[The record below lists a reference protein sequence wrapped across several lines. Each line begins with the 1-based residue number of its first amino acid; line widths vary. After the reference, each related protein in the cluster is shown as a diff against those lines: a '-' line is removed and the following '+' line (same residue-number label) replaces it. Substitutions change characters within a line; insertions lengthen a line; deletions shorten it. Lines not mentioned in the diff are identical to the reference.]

1 LDCAAGNAITV
12 PARDFALHRARN
24 RGNHMTHNEL
34 IAATCR
40 FTSAPVAAAA
50 VILLW
55 TVPSRSQCGTVPYPS
70 STQTPAPILTGQYV
84 WSFVSEPTLRPMKVA
99 TSAFGAGPDPGFAFL
114 APYAFSADPSVGQQG
129 VLILD
134 NANPANPVWF
144 RPTGNVNLMNTDFRV
159 QQLNGRPVLTFWQ
172 GTLATPPTYTN
183 VPAGSSESGSCFY
196 ILDNTYRVI
205 KTVTAQYGFTSDVHE
220 FLLTPSNTA
229 LFLSTKAVPMN
240 LAPYGGPQNGY
251 IQDFAI
257 QEIDLNSGR
266 VVFFWDALNYIPLTN
281 SYEPASSATSTGNI
295 WDVYHL
301 NSIGL
306 TDSATDIIVS
316 ARNLWTI
323 YRINKPTGQI
333 VWQLGGKQ
341 SNFTFG
347 SGATFSWQHDA
358 RFLPNNVVSMF
369 DDNCC
374 ESQTVPPGTPPS
386 HALYLQLNLSNM
398 TASLA
403 TQYFLDATLHVES
416 QGNTQT
422 LSDGHV
428 FVGWGQSQYYSEFG
442 PGGNTIADPS
452 MNLLYKATIP
462 TIDLG
467 NSKTATNYS
476 YRAYRETWVGTPYYP
491 PVIAAVQGHGQT
503 TIYASWN
510 GATEVKTWQVFALY
524 GTGVIPVASAAKS
537 GFETAI
543 TVPGAGAYFQ
553 AKALDANG
561 TVIGVSALTPSR

>member
-1 LDCAAGNAITV
+1 
-12 PARDFALHRARN
+12 
-24 RGNHMTHNEL
+24 MTHSKN
-34 IAATCR
+34 ISTMCR
-40 FTSAPVAAAA
+40 LLSACVAAALA
-50 VILLW
+50 ILGS
-55 TVPSRSQCGTVPYPS
+55 TAPSHSQPLCGTVPYPS
-70 STQTPAPILTGQYV
+70 SAQTPAPILTGQHV

-99 TSAFGAGPDPGFAFL
+99 ASAFGAGPDPGLAFI
-114 APYAFSADPSVGQQG
+114 APYAFTADPSVGQQG
-129 VLILD
+129 ALILD
-134 NANPANPVWF
+134 NATPNANPVWF
-144 RPTGNVNLMNTDFRV
+144 RPAGNVNLMNTDFRV
-159 QQLNGRPVLTFWQ
+159 QQFNGKPVLTFWQ
-172 GTLATPPTYTN
+172 GTLATPPNYTN
-183 VPAGSSESGSCFY
+183 VPAGSSEPGSCFY
-196 ILDNTYRVI
+196 ILDNTYRLI

-229 LFLSTKAVPMN
+229 LFLSTKSVPMN
-240 LAPYGGPQNGY
+240 LTPYGGPRNGY

-266 VVFFWDALNYIPLTN
+266 LVFFWDALNYIPLTN

-301 NSIGL
+301 NSVGL
-306 TDSATDIIVS
+306 TNSPTDIIVS
-316 ARNLWTI
+316 GRNLWTI

-374 ESQTVPPGTPPS
+374 ESQTVPPRTPPS

-403 TQYFLDATLHVES
+403 TQYFLDANLHVES

-428 FVGWGQSQYYSEFG
+428 FVGWGQSQYFSEFA

-452 MNLLYKATIP
+452 MNLLYKATMP
-462 TIDLG
+462 SIDLG
-467 NSKTATNYS
+467 NNKTATDYT
-476 YRAYRETWVGTPYYP
+476 YRAYRETWVGKPYYP

-510 GATEVKTWQVFALY
+510 GATEVKTWQIFSVSFNGA
-524 GTGVIPVASAAKS
+524 IPVASAAKS

-543 TVPGAGAYFQ
+543 TVPGAGGYFQ
-553 AKALDANG
+553 ARALDAHG
-561 TVIGVSALTPSR
+561 TVLGVSAATLSH

>member
-1 LDCAAGNAITV
+1 MTHGKIMSACRVCAA
-12 PARDFALHRARN
+12 P
-24 RGNHMTHNEL
+24 
-34 IAATCR
+34 
-40 FTSAPVAAAA
+40 AAA
-50 VILLW
+50 LLVVLGGA
-55 TVPSRSQCGTVPYPS
+55 TPSRSQCGTVPYPS
-70 STQTPAPILTGQYV
+70 SHQTPPQILTGPNV
-84 WSFVSEPTLRPMKVA
+84 WSFVSAPTLHPMKVTINTFDPA
-99 TSAFGAGPDPGFAFL
+99 TDPGYVGL
-114 APYAFSADPSVGQQG
+114 APYSFSADPTYGQAG
-129 VLILD
+129 ALMLD
-134 NANPANPVWF
+134 NNANPVWF
-144 RPTGNVNLMNTDFRV
+144 RPTGNINLMNTDFRV
-159 QQLNGRPVLTFWQ
+159 QKLNGKPVLTFWQ

-183 VPAGSSESGSCFY
+183 VPAGSSEPGSCFY
-196 ILDNTYRVI
+196 ILDNTYQVI
-205 KTVTAQYGFTSDVHE
+205 KTVTAQYGFTSDIHE

-229 LFLSTKAVPMN
+229 LFLSTKAIPMN
-240 LAPYGGPQNGY
+240 LTPYGGPQNGY

-266 VVFFWDALNYIPLTN
+266 LVFFWDALNYIPLTN

-306 TDSATDIIVS
+306 TDSPTDIVVS
-316 ARNLWTI
+316 GRNLWTI

-358 RFLPNNVVSMF
+358 RYLPNNVVSMF

-398 TASLA
+398 SANLA
-403 TQYFLDATLHVES
+403 TEYFLDANLHVSS
-416 QGNTQT
+416 QGNAQT

-428 FVGWGQSQYYSEFG
+428 FVGWGQSAYYSEFA
-442 PGGNTIADPS
+442 PGGNTIANPS

-462 TIDLG
+462 G
-467 NSKTATNYS
+467 NNYS
-476 YRAYRETWVGTPYYP
+476 YRAYRETWVGAPYYP
-491 PVIAAVQGHGQT
+491 PVIAPVQGAGHT

-510 GATEVKTWQVFALY
+510 GATEVKTWQIFSVSFA
-524 GTGVIPVASAAKS
+524 GTHLVTSAPKS

-543 TVPGAGAYFQ
+543 TVPGAGGYFL
-553 AKALDANG
+553 AKALDAHG
-561 TVIGVSALTPSR
+561 TVIGVSAVTLTR